1 MRSAD
6 ADGGVDALANG
17 ARDGDDE
24 RVCLCASLVLIVRCA
39 LCKSDSR
46 YGVNVRS
53 ERAASG
59 RAVTGCLLF
68 IIHVMCGCG

>member
-24 RVCLCASLVLIVRCA
+24 RVCLCASLVLIVRS
-39 LCKSDSR
+39 LQVIVDM
-46 YGVNVRS
+46 
-53 ERAASG
+53 E
-59 RAVTGCLLF
+59 
-68 IIHVMCGCG
+68 